1 MSGERQKLLASLA
14 STTLGLPALGVRR
27 TVRSGPMPSRSSRTQ
42 QTLENALGEHARFP
56 DFWHAKQE
64 AAAVAGSGASG
75 RYCPWMEGGAS
86 IVHVFENSP
95 LSGWSLVLLLYTC
108 GQEQVGEPRN
118 VVTKWNTFIRHQN
131 VFKFYSDF
139 RVTRQKRTSP
149 RFYRIRQTR
158 AGQLSS
164 SKSPQVTIGKTHE
177 VQFST

>member
-95 LSGWSLVLLLYTC
+95 L
-108 GQEQVGEPRN
+108 VGEPRN